1 MLRRRAGQVG
11 KGGPSRRPQR
21 QDLDAPVPA
30 LSRRSRNRLRSSAAT
45 ARDTLVLWMP
55 ARREISRA
63 DIGP

>member
-11 KGGPSRRPQR
+11 KGGRPGAR
-21 QDLDAPVPA
+21 SDRISTRLSPA

-45 ARDTLVLWMP
+45 ARDTFVLWMP